1 MERSETEQ
9 KLEAE
14 LRRVMGCTCLRV
26 RRAARRVTQLYEHA
40 LEPAGL
46 TANQFSLLSFL
57 YNAGVA
63 GSNGLSIGAIAD
75 WLAMD
80 PTTLNRNLKPL
91 AAKGLVKNAPD
102 PADGRVRIVLI
113 TDKGRRTLRGA
124 LPLWRGAQARVEK
137 MLGPQPTA
145 ELNKLLDLSAAK
157 LRSVG

>member
-124 LPLWRGAQARVEK
+124 LPIWRGAQARVE
-137 MLGPQPTA
+137 
-145 ELNKLLDLSAAK
+145 
-157 LRSVG
+157 